1 MATVAEIL
9 QHAGSWVGNDGRR
22 RYVVRE
28 ILKTPG
34 KRLLSVWEG
43 KYSLRMNLTGDELV
57 AGDRSGKQYVIPGM
71 GKYLPGSPN
80 APDWMP
86 EVA

>member
-1 MATVAEIL
+1 MATIREIL
-9 QHAGSWVGNDGRR
+9 THAGSWVGNDGRR

-28 ILKTPG
+28 ILKVPG
-34 KRLLSVWEG
+34 KRLLSICGG
-43 KYSLRMNLTGDELV
+43 KYSLRMNLTEEELV
-57 AGDRSGKQYVIPGM
+57 AGRRSGKQYAIPGM

>member
-1 MATVAEIL
+1 MAAIQEIYT
-9 QHAGSWVGNDGRR
+9 HAGSWVGNDGRR
-22 RYVVRE
+22 RYVLRE
-28 ILKTPG
+28 ILG
-34 KRLLSVWEG
+34 DG
-43 KYSLRMNLTGDELV
+43 YSLRLNLTEDELISRWRE
-57 AGDRSGKQYVIPGM
+57 GRRFVIPGM